1 MSFDSPA
8 PTCEGGWEEAYH
20 GHEFPW
26 PRKVLFKRDIHRSS
40 FFNGK
45 IFFCS
50 EKLHLL
56 QNCAV
61 SKDLQPDHLVERFY
75 FERFLEGGQEEL
87 RPDWSER
94 RWNRENLEITFL
106 DKTMKNLLPY

>member
-1 MSFDSPA
+1 MDMNFLGQERYYLNETYIDPVFLMA
-8 PTCEGGWEEAYH
+8 KY
-20 GHEFPW
+20 
-26 PRKVLFKRDIHRSS
+26 
-40 FFNGK
+40 
-45 IFFCS
+45 FFCS

-94 RWNRENLEITFL
+94 RWNQANLEITFL
-106 DKTMKNLLPY
+106 DETTNNLPSLLII